1 VVEAKIEVEDNQ
13 EVAQAPYRI
22 PEPKRDVVN
31 AMIDE
36 LLQHDIISKSTSEY
50 ASPVVLIKKKNGG
63 DRLCVDYR
71 RLNKLIKFITFT
83 RSETIQILFY
93 VGFEQRI
100 LSDRSIT

>member
-1 VVEAKIEVEDNQ
+1 MQNLLEDYADVFSSGLKGIGKTNMVEAEIELEDKQ
-13 EVAQAPYRI
+13 AVAQVPYRI

-36 LLQHDIISKSTSEY
+36 LLQHDIITKSTSEY

-71 RLNKLIKFITFT
+71 RLNKVDQERK
-83 RSETIQILFY
+83 
-93 VGFEQRI
+93 
-100 LSDRSIT
+100 LS